1 MPVSFSIPKGDRGSQ
16 PPGVSSLY
24 HFPLSGTGHLKG
36 GLGRSPSLYFSKIT
50 YFVIF
55 YRFSL
60 FLLLAPIIVR
70 GISCVV
76 VPGFLFSYLNSNTG
90 WRVLNVGGRYT
101 NGLNAGLFQFNANN
115 ASSNSNANVGA
126 RLLVSYLRAQDL
138 PHR

>member
-1 MPVSFSIPKGDRGSQ
+1 MYHSQ
-16 PPGVSSLY
+16 MN
-24 HFPLSGTGHLKG
+24 GTSKHKKG
-36 GLGRSPSLYFSKIT
+36 GSGAQPQI
-50 YFVIF
+50 
-55 YRFSL
+55 L
-60 FLLLAPIIVR
+60 FLENNAFRYFLPFCSFATAAVYNCVY

>member
-1 MPVSFSIPKGDRGSQ
+1 MVQPIIKEGVWGAAPVFIFQ
-16 PPGVSSLY
+16 
-24 HFPLSGTGHLKG
+24 
-36 GLGRSPSLYFSKIT
+36 KIT

-55 YRFSL
+55 FRFFP
-60 FLLLAPIIVR
+60 FLLLSLIIVY

-90 WRVLNVGGRYT
+90 WRVLIVGGRYT

-126 RLLVSYLRAQDL
+126 RLLVSFFV
-138 PHR
+138 HRIFLTAR